1 MYRILIALAIA
12 VLAAA
17 PGAASDK
24 KDVMGVV
31 HQWADS
37 FNKGD
42 SKMELATC
50 ADETS
55 IIDDMPPH
63 EWHGAAACSQWKNDY
78 DAFLKKNEI
87 TDMLASLMKPRH
99 IDITADRAY
108 VVVPVNLAYKQSGKD
123 VKDSGI
129 FTLALQ
135 KGGSG
140 WRITGWAWTAQ

>member
-1 MYRILIALAIA
+1 MHRIFIALAIT

-17 PGAASDK
+17 PGAASEK
-24 KDVMGVV
+24 KDVMAVV
-31 HQWADS
+31 HQWADG

-42 SKMELATC
+42 LKMELAAC

-63 EWHGAAACSQWKNDY
+63 EWHGAGACSRWKNDF

-87 TDMLASLMKPRH
+87 TDMVASVMKPRH
-99 IDITADRAY
+99 IDVTADRAY
-108 VVVPVNLAYKQSGKD
+108 VVVPVNLSYQQRGKD